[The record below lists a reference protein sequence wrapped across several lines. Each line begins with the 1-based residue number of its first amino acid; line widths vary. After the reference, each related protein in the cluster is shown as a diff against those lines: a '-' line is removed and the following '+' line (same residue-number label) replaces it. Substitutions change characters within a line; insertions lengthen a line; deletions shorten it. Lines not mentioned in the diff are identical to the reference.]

1 MNVRDN
7 TRARVQPYARSHPF
21 GGGLNTSGAL
31 GLKYDPGHPLAGNWD
46 TDSGYLKT
54 ALERGLGG
62 LAVTTW
68 SLCHYSH
75 LWNKFLLQN
84 EGPSCC

>member
-1 MNVRDN
+1 MDRTLTGCRSTFKVKEDPSMNVRDN

-46 TDSGYLKT
+46 TI
-54 ALERGLGG
+54 A
-62 LAVTTW
+62 AI
-68 SLCHYSH
+68 
-75 LWNKFLLQN
+75 
-84 EGPSCC
+84 